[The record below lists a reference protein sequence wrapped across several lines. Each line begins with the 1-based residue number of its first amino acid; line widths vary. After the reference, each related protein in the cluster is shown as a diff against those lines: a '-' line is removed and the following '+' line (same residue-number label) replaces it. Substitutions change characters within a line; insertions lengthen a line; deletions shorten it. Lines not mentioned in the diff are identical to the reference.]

1 MISPQRKTFAITPV
15 GIAFLNKHK
24 GPIAPKDLE
33 QFPSYLEFKN
43 ELFNPDDKQE
53 INPSNI
59 DLDDLDPEEKINV
72 GFTEIKNAL
81 IDELKNRLLQLNPTQ
96 FEELVLDL
104 IRALGYGDKT
114 GRIEHTGGSGDFGID
129 GIVHLDKLGLDKI
142 YLQAKRY
149 KPENKI
155 NSRQIQEFFGALKG
169 RHATKGVFLT
179 TSSYQESA
187 IQYAS
192 TVSDTLVLID
202 GQRIAELM
210 IESGVG
216 VSVNE
221 TLLFQQLIGLFRVMT
236 AIPKLLSKTRLMRGY
251 QCLKSIY
258 LTIHNKELEPPVTPD
273 LQAIFDQGN
282 AVGAEARKI
291 YPHGVMIDNPAWDF
305 FLER

>member
-1 MISPQRKTFAITPV
+1 MSIPSFRSFLRPVLETMAELKEVQDPRTNLEPLIVQKMKFTDEEVAERLESGGSRLKNRIGWALTYLTKAGLVISPQRKTFAITPV

-43 ELFNPDDKQE
+43 VSLQSDDKQE

-216 VSVNE
+216 VSVKRN
-221 TLLFQQLIGLFRVMT
+221 IV
-236 AIPKLLSKTRLMRGY
+236 IP
-251 QCLKSIY
+251 
-258 LTIHNKELEPPVTPD
+258 TIDSDYFE
-273 LQAIFDQGN
+273 
-282 AVGAEARKI
+282 
-291 YPHGVMIDNPAWDF
+291 
-305 FLER
+305 